1 VSAPTTTRSTT
12 NRRGVALISAAHVA
26 DDIYQGVVPAL
37 LPFLVAER
45 HYSYAAASGLVL
57 GATVLSSVT
66 QPVFGWWAD
75 RRSRRWLTAA
85 GMLTAGVGIALSGLS
100 TTYVLTWLALALSG
114 LGVAIFHP
122 EAARAARQAA
132 GSSTRAMSVFAVG
145 GNLGYAMGPVIATPV
160 LLVAGIRGTVLLV
173 LPAAVMAVVLL
184 TRLTRVLDG
193 PVDRPHARMLPSGQD
208 NWRAFGWLTGV
219 VVVRSVLFFGITTF
233 LALYLLQAYDAAH
246 AVAAAALTVFLGSGV
261 AGTLFGGWLADRVS
275 KLTSIR
281 IGLTLTL
288 PALLGIVLA
297 PNVAVAMIFI
307 VLAGVGIYMPFSVFV
322 MLGQDYLP
330 QRIGTAS
337 GVTVGLAVSIGGLAS
352 PLLGTLADHTD
363 LRTALS
369 VLLVLPVLGLL
380 LSWRLQEPQ

>member
-1 VSAPTTTRSTT
+1 
-12 NRRGVALISAAHVA
+12 
-26 DDIYQGVVPAL
+26 
-37 LPFLVAER
+37 
-45 HYSYAAASGLVL
+45 
-57 GATVLSSVT
+57 
-66 QPVFGWWAD
+66 
-75 RRSRRWLTAA
+75 
-85 GMLTAGVGIALSGLS
+85 
-100 TTYVLTWLALALSG
+100 
-114 LGVAIFHP
+114 
-122 EAARAARQAA
+122 
-132 GSSTRAMSVFAVG
+132 
-145 GNLGYAMGPVIATPV
+145 
-160 LLVAGIRGTVLLV
+160 
-173 LPAAVMAVVLL
+173 
-184 TRLTRVLDG
+184 
-193 PVDRPHARMLPSGQD
+193 MLPSGQD

-275 KLTSIR
+275 KLASIR
-281 IGLTLTL
+281 IGLALTL

-297 PNVAVAMIFI
+297 PNVVVAMVFI

-380 LSWRLQEPQ
+380 LSWRLHEPQ